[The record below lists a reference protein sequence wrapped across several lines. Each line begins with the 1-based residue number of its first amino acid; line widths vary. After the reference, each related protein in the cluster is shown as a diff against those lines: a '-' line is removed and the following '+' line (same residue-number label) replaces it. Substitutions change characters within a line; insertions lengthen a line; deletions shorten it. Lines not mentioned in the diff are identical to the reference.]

1 MSWLFGNNKASSSE
15 FGISTS
21 SQNKV
26 KDSIKLDEID
36 KKLSGT
42 NDKIQ
47 TEMRKYKQIAQLNKK
62 LTESYLT
69 NYYAMI
75 DISKLLKD
83 YAEIF
88 DKLSTV
94 LKKYEQIEISP
105 IDMEHLKSI
114 TRSKLDEL
122 NGEFNKQSSTIKS
135 LYSKYNMSTELNK
148 ISSVDPQT
156 KELASVVNSTM
167 EKMKSTSVDIDRE
180 RRERDEKEKFD
191 REERERRERK
201 EREERERREREERER
216 REREKS
222 RSVNSLLRG
231 GKKNNNKK
239 NKLFKEIL

>member
-1 MSWLFGNNKASSSE
+1 MSWLFGNKSNSSSSSE

-26 KDSIKLDEID
+26 KDAIKLDEID

-47 TEMRKYKQIAQLNKK
+47 AEMRKYKQIAQLNKK

-75 DISKLLKD
+75 DVSKLLKD

-88 DKLSTV
+88 DKLSAV

-122 NGEFNKQSSTIKS
+122 TGEFNKQSSTIKS

-148 ISSVDPQT
+148 ISTVDPQT
-156 KELASVVNSTM
+156 KELASVVNATM
-167 EKMKSTSVDIDRE
+167 EKMKSTTVDIDRE
-180 RRERDEKEKFD
+180 RKEREDRERKE
-191 REERERRERK
+191 REEREKKEREERERK
-201 EREERERREREERER
+201 EREERERRDSSERP
-216 REREKS
+216 KF
-222 RSVNSLLRG
+222 G
-231 GKKNNNKK
+231 GKKRNNKK
-239 NKLFKEIL
+239 N